1 MLSES
6 FGENQLEDR
15 TSHNFFLKYAKSIF
29 EEFRDT
35 MFPSFFFKYDFLF
48 IMVVKFNTM
57 GLPLFI
63 CDSNFSSA
71 II

>member
-29 EEFRDT
+29 EEFRDI
-35 MFPSFFFKYDFLF
+35 MFPSFFFKYDFLL
-48 IMVVKFNTM
+48 IMVVKF
-57 GLPLFI
+57 
-63 CDSNFSSA
+63 
-71 II
+71 